1 MKKIIN
7 NFYIFGIF
15 VVIAVM
21 AGLFLQY
28 LNAGRLLNDNAQ
40 RITHMSVEQLGDQLD
55 LWLARNA
62 QVVRDAGDY
71 ASLELAGDA
80 EMLVFLQKLLAE
92 NPDYTSLYYGSVGNK
107 MINAS
112 GWIPPA
118 DWDLRTRPW
127 YLQAVAADELIVTQV
142 FVTASQDKLIMT
154 VAVPVKDQAGNLIG
168 VVGGDVALDT
178 IINLVSAKK
187 IGLAGYS
194 FLIDGENN
202 LIAHPTLKYTAGSE
216 MVPLSQRYEDLA
228 EQLGAFEETVIRYD
242 DKNVRGFLA
251 HADVDGTDWRLIS
264 FVPIEEYTGEM
275 DRLFNGLRISAF
287 LSLMIISFFL
297 WLFNRSIVAPL
308 SQLSRDI
315 SAIDIKA
322 NPSYR
327 LPMHRKDEFGRIGGT
342 INEILD
348 TTDSYVSAMAASE
361 EELNNTNQQLEAMVE
376 ELTATEEELR
386 SQNEM
391 LIAQERRLRESEG
404 RYRSL
409 VSNLPGVVFRSV
421 FNERWT
427 MQYMSEIAEEY
438 FGYPVSDIVDDA
450 KICFSEIIHPEDIG
464 TDTIF
469 IKKSLA
475 NRMPYEATYRIVR
488 SDGEVRWIWE
498 SGQVDSNY
506 QGEGYLVDGVMLD
519 VTERKKQDDRLR
531 HMTMH
536 DQLTG
541 IYNRTY
547 FEDSL
552 LRLNNNHQRPVTL
565 ISVDMDGLKLIN
577 DTLGHDQ
584 GDNLLQFCA
593 QVLGRALRSS
603 DILARVGGDEFAIIL
618 PQTELA
624 AGEMV
629 VQRIEEEM
637 AAYNQHEPRLPL
649 SVSIGVAC
657 ALDDEKLEQV
667 YNRADDQMYRNK
679 LYKGTGARA
688 QILDVLMAALEERDY
703 LTHGHA
709 TRLLELCLKV
719 GQHLGVSSEQRGN
732 LALLSKVHD
741 LGKVGIPDH
750 ILFKPGPL
758 SAQEW
763 EVMRL
768 HPEKGYRIAVASPD
782 LVGIAELILK
792 HHERWDG
799 SGYPL
804 GLKGL
809 DIPLECRI
817 MAIVDSFDAMTNDR
831 PYSKARSDAEA
842 VEEILRC
849 AGTQFDPELV
859 GVFVTELSKART
871 DI

>member
-1 MKKIIN
+1 MKKILN

-28 LNAGRLLNDNAQ
+28 LNAGRLLTDNAQ
-40 RITHMSVEQLGDQLD
+40 RITHMSVMQLGDQLD
-55 LWLARNA
+55 LWLAKNA
-62 QVVRDAGDY
+62 QIVIDAGDY
-71 ASLELAGDA
+71 ASLEMAGDA
-80 EMLVFLQKLLAE
+80 EMLLYLKKLLAE
-92 NPDYTSLYYGSVGNK
+92 NPDYTSLYYGSVDNK

-112 GWIPPA
+112 GWIPPV

-127 YLQAVAADELIVTQV
+127 YTQAVAADRLIVTQA
-142 FVTASQDKLIMT
+142 FVNASQDKLIMT
-154 VAVPVKDQAGNLIG
+154 VAVPVKDGAGQLLG

-178 IINLVSAKK
+178 IIDLVSTKE
-187 IGLAGYS
+187 IGSDGYS
-194 FLIDGENN
+194 FLVDGENS

-216 MVPLSQRYEDLA
+216 MIPLSQRYKDLSERLA
-228 EQLGAFEETVIRYD
+228 DFKEPVIRYD
-242 DKNVRGFLA
+242 DSGVRGFLA
-251 HADVDGTDWRLIS
+251 HTSVFGTDWRLIS
-264 FVPIEEYTGEM
+264 FVPIEEFTGEM
-275 DRLFNGLRISAF
+275 DRLFKGLQISAF
-287 LSLMIISFFL
+287 LSLLIIGFFL

-308 SQLSRDI
+308 SELSQDI
-315 SAIDIKA
+315 AAIDVEMK
-322 NPSYR
+322 PDYR
-327 LPMHRKDEFGRIGGT
+327 LPMRRKDEFGRISGT
-342 INEILD
+342 INGILD
-348 TTDSYVSAMAASE
+348 TTNSYVSSLAASE
-361 EELNNTNQQLEAMVE
+361 EELNNSNQQLEALVE

-391 LIAQERRLRESEG
+391 LIAQEKRLRESEG

-427 MQYMSEIAEEY
+427 MLYMSDIAEEY

-464 TDTIF
+464 TDTVF

-488 SDGEVRWIWE
+488 ANGEVRWIWE

-552 LRLNNNHQRPVTL
+552 MRLNNNHQRPVTL

-584 GDNLLQFCA
+584 GDNLLQYCS
-593 QVLGRALRSS
+593 QVLARALRSS

-618 PQTELA
+618 PQTDLE
-624 AGEMV
+624 AGEKV
-629 VQRIEEEM
+629 VQRIEEEL
-637 AAYNQHEPRLPL
+637 AAYNQHEARLPL

-657 ALDDEKLEQV
+657 ALDDEDLEQV

-709 TRLLELCLKV
+709 NRLLELCLKM

-758 SAQEW
+758 SPQEW

-809 DIPLECRI
+809 EIPLECRI

-831 PYSKARSDAEA
+831 PYSKARSDVEA
-842 VEEILRC
+842 VAEIRRC

-859 GVFVTELSKART
+859 GVFVEVLTTTMPDA
-871 DI
+871 